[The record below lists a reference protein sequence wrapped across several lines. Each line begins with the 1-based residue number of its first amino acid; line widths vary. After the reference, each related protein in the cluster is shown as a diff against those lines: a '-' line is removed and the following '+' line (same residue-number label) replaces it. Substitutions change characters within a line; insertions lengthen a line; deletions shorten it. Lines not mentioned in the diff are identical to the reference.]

1 VCGRAQA
8 ATVRRV
14 DPGLGLL
21 VELRA
26 QAPADPDPA
35 DPAARPADD
44 DEPAEPAPAPLLR
57 EKGDKRRGGRKKAA
71 RAAKRAAVAAAG
83 GAGAASGGGGGG
95 GGGAAATG
103 YAHISNVADTRVER
117 LDKARR
123 AATGNA
129 QGSGAC

>member
-8 ATVRRV
+8 ATVQRV

-71 RAAKRAAVAAAG
+71 RAAKRAAVAAAV
-83 GAGAASGGGGGG
+83 GAGGGGGG
-95 GGGAAATG
+95 DGAAATG